1 MRIMWENM
9 QKQHEHQIMIIHA
22 LQNSQLPN
30 ETSDHALNTQELHHH
45 VKIWCTEFQKLIQ
58 HQKNYIKSLDNWLK
72 HNLIITI
79 NHNLKPRYPKIES
92 LLGAWLDELDK
103 LPKEDTITAMEK
115 FAEDIHTIAQLQS
128 NKTKMKEKCDETR
141 KELSKVSQKFEKW
154 CSKDIAK
161 KLSSYEIDDIEVIEE
176 QKIVVEA
183 LKLRLVVEEET
194 YEKLCVEMKDTMVVN
209 LTTRLPEV
217 LKAVSEFASACSL
230 MYKNLNMQY

>member
-22 LQNSQLPN
+22 LQNSKLPN

-79 NHNLKPRYPKIES
+79 NHNLKPQYPKIES

-128 NKTKMKEKCDETR
+128 DKKKMKKKCDEIR
-141 KELSKVSQKFEKW
+141 KELSKVSQKFN
-154 CSKDIAK
+154 
-161 KLSSYEIDDIEVIEE
+161 KLSSRKIDHMEVIEE
-176 QKIVVEA
+176 QKNVVNA
-183 LKLRLVVEEET
+183 LKLRLLAEEET

-217 LKAVSEFASACSL
+217 LKDVS
-230 MYKNLNMQY
+230 